1 MVKIKGTWA
10 NVCSW
15 WRNVSSVSLQMKLLI
30 LLFFKFALFTLYKEL
45 SHKSELIFLNESNTK
60 QKLQMTEQ
68 WMLIDP
74 ESAL

>member
-1 MVKIKGTWA
+1 
-10 NVCSW
+10 
-15 WRNVSSVSLQMKLLI
+15 MKLLI
-30 LLFFKFALFTLYKEL
+30 LLFFKFALSTLYKEL

-74 ESAL
+74 KSAL